1 MRLDYNPRKEVGN
14 MLEENYQ
21 VSKSKGLLALSEL
34 NLSLNELKI
43 LDIYLS
49 RIDPRSIK
57 DLENEIVEKLHN
69 KNLTKKEVKEILD
82 YRNDFIKKS
91 ATVTFT
97 KEEYYRILEVPSNKI
112 RKEQLNK
119 YLQHLLSCSIILPTN
134 EGYAIPVLFSQA
146 NFNKDD
152 GIITLVSNVM
162 SNEIKQ
168 LFFDVGNYQYIK
180 YRLKNTA
187 RLSSIYS
194 FKLYLYLLENKFRGT
209 WKIDVEKLRLDI
221 LECTSKYYETYKWF
235 NKDILKKVQ
244 LEINEKTNITFEYE
258 TIRKGRKVEEIQ
270 FTCHFKDTNEVING
284 EFKEKDLPAVS
295 NNLTCDDIDNMEYAS
310 LEYVIAEIQYT
321 FKSINKKEE
330 LSKAELNIIKELYE
344 LYGGRM
350 MIVASREALTFE
362 KYSLYYM
369 RELMKTWVMKGYS
382 AEDVENGKR

>member
-1 MRLDYNPRKEVGN
+1 MET
-14 MLEENYQ
+14 ENYQ

-57 DLENEIVEKLHN
+57 DLENETVEKLHN

-97 KEEYYRILEVPSNKI
+97 KEEYCRILEVSSNKI
-112 RKEQLNK
+112 RNEQLNK

-146 NFNKDD
+146 NFNKDE

-168 LFFDVGNYQYIK
+168 LFFDVGNYKYIK
-180 YRLKNTA
+180 YRLKNTV
-187 RLSSIYS
+187 RLTSLYS
-194 FKLYLYLLENKFRGT
+194 FKMYLYLLENKFRGT
-209 WKIDVEKLRLDI
+209 WKIDINDLRNKV
-221 LECTSKYYETYKWF
+221 LEIGNIPTYESYKRI
-235 NKDILKKVQ
+235 KDNILKKVHE
-244 LEINEKTNITFEYE
+244 EINEKTNILFDWKPLR
-258 TIRKGRKVEEIQ
+258 IGRKVAEIE

-284 EFKEKDLPAVS
+284 EFEEKDIPSIFSTLAWDEIE
-295 NNLTCDDIDNMEYAS
+295 NNLEYGS

-321 FKSINKKEE
+321 SKELLGKEE
-330 LSKAELNIIKELYE
+330 LSKAELNIIKELYD

-350 MIVASREALTFE
+350 MIVASREASTYE
-362 KYSLYYM
+362 KYSLYYI
-369 RELMKTWVMKGYS
+369 RELMKTWIMKGYS
-382 AEDVENGKR
+382 VEDVENGKR

>member
-1 MRLDYNPRKEVGN
+1 MET
-14 MLEENYQ
+14 ENYQ
-21 VSKSKGLLALSEL
+21 ISKSKGLLALSEL

-57 DLENEIVEKLHN
+57 DLENETVEKLHN

-97 KEEYYRILEVPSNKI
+97 KEEYCRILEVSSNKI
-112 RKEQLNK
+112 RNEQLNK

-146 NFNKDD
+146 NFNKDE

-168 LFFDVGNYQYIK
+168 LFFDVGNYKYIK
-180 YRLKNTA
+180 YRLKNTV
-187 RLSSIYS
+187 RLTSLYS
-194 FKLYLYLLENKFRGT
+194 FKMYLYLLENKFRGT
-209 WKIDVEKLRLDI
+209 WKIDINDLRNKV
-221 LECTSKYYETYKWF
+221 LEIGNIPTYESYKRI
-235 NKDILKKVQ
+235 KDNILKKVHE
-244 LEINEKTNITFEYE
+244 EINEKTNILFDWKPLR
-258 TIRKGRKVEEIQ
+258 IGRKVAEIQ
-270 FTCHFKDTNEVING
+270 FICHFKDTKGVIDG
-284 EFKEKDLPAVS
+284 EFEEKDLPTVS
-295 NNLTCDDIDNMEYAS
+295 NALTLDEIDNLEYAS

-321 FKSINKKEE
+321 FKSVNKKEE
-330 LSKAELNIIKELYE
+330 LNKAELSIIKELYE

-350 MIVASREALTFE
+350 MVVASREASTYE

-369 RELMKTWVMKGYS
+369 KELMKTWVMKGYS

>member
-1 MRLDYNPRKEVGN
+1 MET
-14 MLEENYQ
+14 ENYQ

-57 DLENEIVEKLHN
+57 DLENETVEKLHN

-97 KEEYYRILEVPSNKI
+97 KEEYCRILEVSSNKI
-112 RKEQLNK
+112 RNEQLNK

-146 NFNKDD
+146 NFNKDE

-168 LFFDVGNYQYIK
+168 LFFDVGNYKYIK
-180 YRLKNTA
+180 YRLKNTV
-187 RLSSIYS
+187 RLTSLYS
-194 FKLYLYLLENKFRGT
+194 FKMYLYLLENKFRGT
-209 WKIDVEKLRLDI
+209 WKIDINDLRNKV
-221 LECTSKYYETYKWF
+221 LEIGNIPTYESYKRI
-235 NKDILKKVQ
+235 KDNILKKVHE
-244 LEINEKTNITFEYE
+244 EINEKTNILFDWKPLR
-258 TIRKGRKVEEIQ
+258 IGRKVAEIE

-284 EFKEKDLPAVS
+284 EFEEKDIPSIFSTLAWDEIE
-295 NNLTCDDIDNMEYAS
+295 NNLEYGS

-321 FKSINKKEE
+321 SKELLGKEE
-330 LSKAELNIIKELYE
+330 LSKAELNIIKELYD

-350 MIVASREALTFE
+350 MIVASREASTYE

-369 RELMKTWVMKGYS
+369 KELMKTWVMKGYS

>member
-1 MRLDYNPRKEVGN
+1 MET
-14 MLEENYQ
+14 ENYQ

-57 DLENEIVEKLHN
+57 DLENETVEKLHN

-97 KEEYYRILEVPSNKI
+97 KEEYCRILEVSSNKI
-112 RKEQLNK
+112 RNEQLNK

-146 NFNKDD
+146 NFNKDE

-168 LFFDVGNYQYIK
+168 LFFDVGNYKYIK
-180 YRLKNTA
+180 YRLKNTV
-187 RLSSIYS
+187 RLTSLYS
-194 FKLYLYLLENKFRGT
+194 FKMYLYLLENKFRGT
-209 WKIDVEKLRLDI
+209 WKIDINDLRNKV
-221 LECTSKYYETYKWF
+221 LEIGNIPTYESYKRI
-235 NKDILKKVQ
+235 KDNILKKVHE
-244 LEINEKTNITFEYE
+244 EINEKTNILFDWKPLR
-258 TIRKGRKVEEIQ
+258 IGRKVAEIE
-270 FTCHFKDTNEVING
+270 FTCHFKDTNEVINE
-284 EFKEKDLPAVS
+284 EFEEKDIPSIFSTLAWDEIE
-295 NNLTCDDIDNMEYAS
+295 NNLEYGS

-321 FKSINKKEE
+321 SKELLGKEE
-330 LSKAELNIIKELYE
+330 LSKAELNIIKELYD

-350 MIVASREALTFE
+350 MIVASREASTYE
-362 KYSLYYM
+362 KYSLYYI
-369 RELMKTWVMKGYS
+369 RELMKTWIMKGYS
-382 AEDVENGKR
+382 VEDVENGKR